1 MKRKG
6 FNKKGFTMIE
16 LITAIVIIAIIGVM
30 AGMGLVQIANGYLLA
45 KKSTVAAQQAQIA
58 LARLGKELSAI
69 ETFSAPTATSITY
82 KRTYKGSG
90 PLELSH
96 TLAWAAADQPLT
108 LDDDT
113 LIDKVQVFSLIYYTY
128 NYTNQTFTTV
138 PYSTATAGSY
148 AMIELT
154 FQLKGYGDIPLIFVK
169 RVAI

>member
-6 FNKKGFTMIE
+6 FNKNGFTMIE
-16 LITAIVIIAIIGVM
+16 LITAIVIISIISVM

-58 LARLGKELSAI
+58 LARLSKELSAI
-69 ETFSAPTATSITY
+69 ETISAATATSLVY
-82 KRTYKGSG
+82 KRAGVA
-90 PLELSH
+90 H
-96 TLAWAAADQPLT
+96 TLAWTAADQLLT

-113 LIDKVQVFSLIYYTY
+113 LIDKVQAFSLTY
-128 NYTNQTFTTV
+128 HNR
-138 PYSTATAGSY
+138 YSDTAAASY
-148 AMIELT
+148 SGATEVIELT